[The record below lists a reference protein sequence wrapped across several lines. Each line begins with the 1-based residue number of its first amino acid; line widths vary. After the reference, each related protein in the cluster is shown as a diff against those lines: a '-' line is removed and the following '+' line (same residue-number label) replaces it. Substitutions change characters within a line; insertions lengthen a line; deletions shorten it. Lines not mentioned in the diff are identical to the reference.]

1 MCFVGFFLIADK
13 TKTIMRFSGKM
24 CLFFCFVNKRQTD
37 RRRQTLVGEGP
48 PSLTN
53 PNVSFSSCAFVQAE
67 MTLSDLLVRREM
79 ATRVH
84 GVATWTPWVGV
95 LKTQAE
101 TTHRGLIII
110 IIII

>member
-1 MCFVGFFLIADK
+1 MCFYGFFFNSGQDK
-13 TKTIMRFSGKM
+13 NNNA
-24 CLFFCFVNKRQTD
+24 LFRQDVPFFFFNKRQTD
-37 RRRQTLVGEGP
+37 RRRPTLVGEGP

-53 PNVSFSSCAFVQAE
+53 PNVSFSSGAFVQAE
-67 MTLSDLLVRREM
+67 MTLFDLLVRREM
-79 ATRVH
+79 AARVR